1 MNISKQILA
10 VLRSPDGNKK
20 RQILF
25 QAFRLIVQLAA
36 CFLPAG
42 FCITKQTAGD
52 VWGCLRSAANQTIG
66 ITGRDEGIGEVL
78 ATL

>member
-52 VWGCLRSAANQTIG
+52 VCGG
-66 ITGRDEGIGEVL
+66 V
-78 ATL
+78 